1 MVLQVRPLISQEVN
15 KCTLLHK
22 IVLIVKSHVI
32 HLFLRVSQVNRLLLL
47 TSVGPLRTELLHLIV
62 AVNVVED
69 GEFGT
74 GQPMEVADLGP
85 TEVETNH
92 ELVVEDHASDPLV
105 VGPAAKFGDGGD

>member
-1 MVLQVRPLISQEVN
+1 MVLQVRSLISQEVN
-15 KCTLLHK
+15 KSTLLHE

-32 HLFLRVSQVNRLLLL
+32 HLFFRVSQVNRLLLL
-47 TSVGPLRTELLHLIV
+47 TSVSPLSTELLHLIV

-69 GEFGT
+69 REFGT
-74 GQPMEVADLGP
+74 RQPVEVADLCP